1 HVRCSKGTYIRTLA
15 EDIGAALGCGASL
28 TALRRLGSG
37 PLHIDGAVSLDALE
51 RMDETARQACLLPA
65 DAMLHEWPAVEL
77 GPSEA
82 ARFLSGLRRR
92 VEQPDCAAVRVYGPC
107 VSQTTDRRPLL
118 GSAHIRAGELIPDR
132 LLSPPEVQAQ
142 A

>member
-1 HVRCSKGTYIRTLA
+1 M
-15 EDIGAALGCGASL
+15 D
-28 TALRRLGSG
+28 
-37 PLHIDGAVSLDALE
+37 DLE

-65 DAMLHEWPAVEL
+65 DAMLHDWPAVEL

-82 ARFLSGLRRR
+82 ARFLSGLSRR
-92 VEQPDCAAVRVYGPC
+92 VAQPDCAAVRVYGPC

-142 A
+142 S